1 MTVGTEDAGT
11 TEVNTEEPKITEVET
26 SDQPDKEDTGLR
38 IGIGTDE
45 TTGNIVVAFGKP
57 VPWIAFRP
65 DEALKFGEMVMAKA
79 QERIVA
85 MQNDAKAALEPKAEV
100 TETLVEPVVDTQ
112 APVLNEGATLSEEPV
127 ETPVEPKVDDTTDA
141 DGQLNPP
148 EAGDIVTDVEQENP
162 PKPEPVEEVADTAPV
177 EKPE

>member
-1 MTVGTEDAGT
+1 MAVENKAP
-11 TEVNTEEPKITEVET
+11 EAAVNET
-26 SDQPDKEDTGLR
+26 PAQPDKEDTGLR

-45 TTGNIVVAFGKP
+45 NTGNIVVAFGKP

-65 DEALKFGEMVMAKA
+65 DEALKFGEMIIGKA
-79 QERIVA
+79 QERIAA
-85 MQNDAKAALEPKAEV
+85 MTEEAKAALEPKHEV
-100 TETLVEPVVDTQ
+100 EEPVVSTQ

-148 EAGDIVTDVEQENP
+148 EVAVPLTEETPVIDTAPSE
-162 PKPEPVEEVADTAPV
+162 EPVLTVVPPETETTEVDPDTAPV
-177 EKPE
+177 DKTE